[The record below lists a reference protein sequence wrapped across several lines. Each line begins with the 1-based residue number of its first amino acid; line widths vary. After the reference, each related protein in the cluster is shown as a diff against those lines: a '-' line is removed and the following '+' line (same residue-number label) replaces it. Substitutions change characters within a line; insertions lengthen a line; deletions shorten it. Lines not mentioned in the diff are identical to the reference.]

1 VFSGV
6 PVMPGEPDLSTD
18 HSWLD
23 PKGVTWRTFGLVQ
36 SPSGVLLGAD
46 GLLAGGPVG
55 GNAELAEFLDD
66 IEAALATIP
75 PALASVSDAQE

>member
-1 VFSGV
+1 
-6 PVMPGEPDLSTD
+6 
-18 HSWLD
+18 
-23 PKGVTWRTFGLVQ
+23 VTWRTFGLVQ